1 MNLTEEQ
8 LKELEELAGLGF
20 EIKDMMLVLEIPL
33 HEEDEFKDMIEL
45 NTDHAMHKAYQRG
58 RLKSLV
64 ELRQAIKQA
73 ALNGSNPA
81 QMSMIEFF
89 KQSKI

>member
-8 LKELEELAGLGF
+8 LKELEELAGLF
-20 EIKDMMLVLEIPL
+20 FSPSEIMLNLEIPIHL
-33 HEEDEFKDMIEL
+33 EDEFRDIILLKNDDPIFI
-45 NTDHAMHKAYQRG
+45 AYNKG
-58 RLKSLV
+58 RIAAEI

-81 QMSMIEFF
+81 QTSMLNFYLN
-89 KQSKI
+89 SKI